1 MTVTAEEL
9 LAGGALRH
17 EVEIPPEILHPNGA
31 STPEKKEKT
40 ETEKSVVVLRPLMV
54 RDIQLITKAAKENE
68 VLTSS
73 LMIRRGLVE
82 PALDQTQIA
91 AMHAGLVKFLVSKI
105 QEISGLNASQDSLG
119 ELVQA
124 PLSRACFILAKE
136 FGWTPQEVS
145 EMTIGQILL
154 YLEMLNKGT

>member
-9 LAGGALRH
+9 LAGGALRY
-17 EVEIPPEILHPNGA
+17 EVEIPPGILHPEGTSIA
-31 STPEKKEKT
+31 EKKEKT
-40 ETEKSVVVLRPLMV
+40 ETEKSVVVLRPLTV
-54 RDIQLITKAAKENE
+54 QDIQLITKAAKEND

-82 PALDQTQIA
+82 PALDQNQIA

-105 QEISGLNASQDSLG
+105 QEISGLNASQDSLS

-145 EMTIGQILL
+145 VMTIGQILL